1 MPRLY
6 RYLLMKNNIRNFCIV
21 AHIDHGKST
30 LADRLLEIT
39 GTIQPQKMKEQLLDT
54 MDLEREKG
62 ITIKLQPVRMKYK
75 SGDKEYT
82 LNLIDTPGHVDFS
95 YEVSRSLAAV
105 EGAILL
111 VDATQGIQAQ
121 TLANLYLALEQGLSI
136 IPVVNKIDM
145 PNADPESAA
154 QEIERVLGVSE
165 EIFFISAKTGKGV
178 PELLKAIVKY
188 FAPPVVQ
195 LKDNLQALVFDSIY
209 DVYKG
214 IILFVRVMEGQV
226 KTHDDIKL
234 LGSGAET
241 NVLELGYFSPE
252 MKPCEH
258 LKAGEIGY
266 IATGLKDIKLCR
278 VGDTI
283 ALKRNSS
290 ETTALPGYR
299 PSIPM
304 VYAGVYPVDSECYE
318 DLREALNKLNL
329 NDAAFTFEPETST
342 ALGRG
347 FKIGCLGLLHLEIV
361 KERISREFQLEV
373 ILTTPSVRYR
383 VKEKNKNEW
392 MEISSISQMPDQ
404 SVVEIIE
411 EPWVEAEIITPRDYM
426 GGVIKLLENHRG
438 IYQSTEY
445 LQAERAIV
453 RYQLPL
459 SEVIMN
465 FYDKLKSVSAGYAS
479 LNYIPVG
486 FRRGDLVKLD
496 VLIAGEKKESLSRI
510 IPKEKAYN
518 EGKNLASML
527 KKTLPKQQF
536 AVSIQ
541 AAIGSNILARETLS
555 AMRKDV
561 TAKLY
566 GGDRTRKDK
575 LLNKQKKG
583 KKRMKEQGK
592 VAIPSEVYIKL
603 MRK

>member
-1 MPRLY
+1 MNIL
-6 RYLLMKNNIRNFCIV
+6 IRNFCIV

-30 LADRLLEIT
+30 LADRLLELT
-39 GTIQPQKMKEQLLDT
+39 KTVNPQKMKDQLLDT

-62 ITIKLQPVRMKYK
+62 ITIKLQPVRMNYELN
-75 SGDKEYT
+75 GKEYI

-145 PNADPESAA
+145 PNANPEGTAK
-154 QEIERVLGVSE
+154 EIERILGRSDK
-165 EIFFISAKTGKGV
+165 ILFISAKTGQGV
-178 PELLKAIVKY
+178 PELLETIVEK
-188 FAPPVVQ
+188 FPPPIVS
-195 LKDNLQALVFDSIY
+195 NEEHLQALIFDSVY
-209 DVYKG
+209 DSYKG
-214 IILFVRVMEGQV
+214 IILFVRVMEGRV
-226 KTHDDIKL
+226 KKNDCVSL

-252 MKPCEH
+252 MKPCDSIE
-258 LKAGEIGY
+258 AGKIGY

-283 ALKRNSS
+283 GLKKYAEVTS
-290 ETTALPGYR
+290 ALPGYR
-299 PSIPM
+299 PSVPM
-304 VYAGVYPVDSECYE
+304 VYAGVYPVDTEQYE

-329 NDAAFTFEPETST
+329 NDAAFSFEPETSS

-361 KERISREFQLEV
+361 KERISREFRVDVL
-373 ILTTPSVRYR
+373 LSTPSVRYR
-383 VKEKNKNEW
+383 VKEKNQNEW
-392 MEISSISQMPDQ
+392 REISSISQMPDQ
-404 SVVEIIE
+404 SVTEAVE
-411 EPWVEAEIITPRDYM
+411 EPWVETEIITPRDYL
-426 GGVIKLLENHRG
+426 GPVIKLLENHRG
-438 IYQSTEY
+438 IYQSTEFI
-445 LQAERAIV
+445 QAERAMI
-453 RYQLPL
+453 RYELPL

-479 LNYIPVG
+479 LSYIPIN
-486 FRRGDLVKLD
+486 FRQGDLVRLD
-496 VLIAGEKKESLSRI
+496 FLIAGEKKESLSRI
-510 IPKEKAYN
+510 VPKEKAYT
-518 EGKNLASML
+518 EGKNLVQML

-536 AVSIQ
+536 AISIQ
-541 AAIGSNILARETLS
+541 AAVGGNIVARENLS

-583 KKRMKEQGK
+583 KKRMKDLGK
-592 VAIPSEVYIKL
+592 VSIPSEVYIQL

>member
-1 MPRLY
+1 MS
-6 RYLLMKNNIRNFCIV
+6 KNIRNFCIV

-30 LADRLLEIT
+30 LADRFLELT
-39 GTIQPQKMKEQLLDT
+39 GTVQPQKMKEQLLDT

-62 ITIKLQPVRMKYK
+62 ITIKLQPVRMRYENQ
-75 SGDKEYT
+75 GEEYI

-136 IPVVNKIDM
+136 IPVINKIDM
-145 PNADPESAA
+145 PNADPESTAK
-154 QEIERVLGVSE
+154 EIERILGKSE
-165 EIFFISAKTGKGV
+165 EVFKISARTGEGV
-178 PELLKAIVKY
+178 PELLKAVIKY
-188 FAPPVVQ
+188 FPPPLSHAQ
-195 LKDNLQALVFDSIY
+195 SHPQAIIFDSIF
-209 DVYKG
+209 DSYKG
-214 IILFVRVMEGQV
+214 IILFTRITEGI
-226 KTHDDIKL
+226 IKKGDTIRL
-234 LGSGAET
+234 LGSGAEA
-241 NVLELGYFSPE
+241 NVLEIGYFNPE
-252 MKPCEH
+252 MKPSEA

-283 ALKRNSS
+283 ALKKLAE
-290 ETTALPGYR
+290 ETGALPGYR

-304 VYAGVYPVDSECYE
+304 VYAGIYPVDSDRYE
-318 DLREALNKLNL
+318 DLRDALNKLNL
-329 NDAAFTFEPETST
+329 NDAAFTFEPDTST

-347 FKIGCLGLLHLEIV
+347 FKIGCLGLLHLEII
-361 KERISREFQLEV
+361 KERISREFVLEI

-383 VKEKNKNEW
+383 VKEKNKNQW
-392 MEISSISQMPDQ
+392 NEISSVNQMPDQ
-404 SVVEIIE
+404 SVVEVIE
-411 EPWVEAEIITPRDYM
+411 EPWVEAEIITPRNFM

-438 IYQSTEY
+438 IYQSTEF
-445 LQAERAIV
+445 LQAERAII

-479 LNYIPVG
+479 LNYTPLG

-496 VLIAGEKKESLSRI
+496 VLIAGEKKESLSRVV
-510 IPKEKAYN
+510 PKEKAFV

-541 AAIGSNILARETLS
+541 AAIGGKILARETLS

-583 KKRMKEQGK
+583 KKRMQESGK
-592 VAIPSEVYIKL
+592 VSIPSEVYIQL

>member
-1 MPRLY
+1 METS
-6 RYLLMKNNIRNFCIV
+6 IRNFCIV

-30 LADRLLEIT
+30 LADRFLELT
-39 GTIQPQKMKEQLLDT
+39 GTVQPQKMKEQLLDT

-62 ITIKLQPVRMKYK
+62 ITIKLQPVRMNYELNGKKYI
-75 SGDKEYT
+75 

-145 PNADPESAA
+145 PNADPESTAK
-154 QEIERVLGVSE
+154 EIERILGQSE
-165 EIFFISAKTGKGV
+165 EIFYISAKTGEGV
-178 PELLKAIVKY
+178 QKLLKAVIKY
-188 FAPPVVQ
+188 FPPPISHQ
-195 LKDNLQALVFDSIY
+195 ENNTQALIFDSIY

-214 IILFVRVMEGQV
+214 IILFVRVMGGEI
-226 KTHDDIKL
+226 KKNDIVRL
-234 LGSGAET
+234 LGSGTET
-241 NVLELGYFSPE
+241 NVLELGFFNPE
-252 MKPCEH
+252 MKSCDI
-258 LKAGEIGY
+258 LRTGEIGY

-283 ALKRNSS
+283 ALKKYVD

-299 PSIPM
+299 PSVPM
-304 VYAGVYPVDSECYE
+304 VYAGVYPVDTEKYE

-361 KERISREFQLEV
+361 KERISREFLLEV
-373 ILTTPSVRYR
+373 VLTTPSVRYR

-392 MEISSISQMPDQ
+392 KEISSISHMPDQ
-404 SVVEIIE
+404 SVIEIIE
-411 EPWVEAEIITPRDYM
+411 EPWVEAEVITPRGYM

-445 LQAERAIV
+445 LQAERAII

-479 LNYIPVG
+479 LNYISLG

-510 IPKEKAYN
+510 VPKDRAYN

-527 KKTLPKQQF
+527 KKNLPKQQF
-536 AVSIQ
+536 TVSIQ

-592 VAIPSEVYIKL
+592 VSIPSEVYIQL

>member
-1 MPRLY
+1 MS
-6 RYLLMKNNIRNFCIV
+6 KNIRNFCIV

-30 LADRLLEIT
+30 LADRLLELT
-39 GTIQPQKMKEQLLDT
+39 GTVQPQKMKEQLLDT

-62 ITIKLQPVRMKYK
+62 ITIKLQPVRMRYAQD
-75 SGDKEYT
+75 GEEYI

-136 IPVVNKIDM
+136 IPVINKIDM
-145 PNADPESAA
+145 PNADPEGTAK
-154 QEIERVLGVSE
+154 EIERILGASE
-165 EIFFISAKTGKGV
+165 EVFKISARTGEGV
-178 PELLKAIVKY
+178 PKLLKAITKY
-188 FAPPVVQ
+188 FPPPASNREN
-195 LKDNLQALVFDSIY
+195 KSQALIFDSIY
-209 DVYKG
+209 DAYKG
-214 IILFVRVMEGQV
+214 IILFVRVVEGR
-226 KTHDDIKL
+226 IKRGESIRL

-241 NVLELGYFSPE
+241 GVLELGYFNPE
-252 MKPCEH
+252 MKSCEA
-258 LKAGEIGY
+258 LQAGEIGY

-278 VGDTI
+278 VGDTV
-283 ALKRNSS
+283 ALKKYA
-290 ETTALPGYR
+290 EKTGALPGYR

-304 VYAGVYPVDSECYE
+304 VYAGVYPVDSERYE

-329 NDAAFTFEPETST
+329 NDAAFTFEPETSA

-361 KERISREFQLEV
+361 KERISREFLLEV

-383 VKEKNKNEW
+383 IKEKNRSEW
-392 MEISSISQMPDQ
+392 QEISSTSQMPDQ
-404 SVVEIIE
+404 AILEIIE
-411 EPWVEAEIITPRDYM
+411 EPWVEAEIITPRSYM
-426 GGVIKLLENHRG
+426 GGAIKLLENHRG
-438 IYQSTEY
+438 IYQSTEF
-445 LQAERAIV
+445 LQAERAII

-459 SEVIMN
+459 AEVIMN

-479 LNYIPVG
+479 LNYIPLG
-486 FRRGDLVKLD
+486 FRRGELVKLD
-496 VLIAGEKKESLSRI
+496 VLIAGERKESLSRI
-510 IPKEKAYN
+510 VPKEKAYN
-518 EGKNLASML
+518 EGKNLTAML

-541 AAIGSNILARETLS
+541 AAVGGKILARETLS

-583 KKRMKEQGK
+583 KKRMKESGK
-592 VAIPSEVYIKL
+592 VSVPSEVYLQL

>member
-1 MPRLY
+1 MS
-6 RYLLMKNNIRNFCIV
+6 KNIRNFCIV

-30 LADRLLEIT
+30 LADRLLELT
-39 GTIQPQKMKEQLLDT
+39 GTVQPQKMKEQLLDT

-62 ITIKLQPVRMKYK
+62 ITIKLQPVRMKYQDK
-75 SGDKEYT
+75 GGDYI

-136 IPVVNKIDM
+136 IPVINKIDM
-145 PNADPESAA
+145 PNADPEGTAK
-154 QEIERVLGVSE
+154 EIERILGSSE
-165 EIFFISAKTGKGV
+165 EVFNISARTGEGV
-178 PELLKAIVKY
+178 PELVKAITKY
-188 FAPPVVQ
+188 FPPPKINV
-195 LKDNLQALVFDSIY
+195 LDRPQALIFDSIF
-209 DVYKG
+209 DSYKG
-214 IILFVRVMEGQV
+214 IILFARVMGGE
-226 KTHDDIKL
+226 IKQGDGIRL
-234 LGSGAET
+234 VGSGAEA
-241 NVLELGYFSPE
+241 NVLEIGYFNPE
-252 MKPCEH
+252 MKPCES

-283 ALKRNSS
+283 ALKKFAAD
-290 ETTALPGYR
+290 TGALPGYR

-304 VYAGVYPVDSECYE
+304 VFAGIYPVDSDCYE

-347 FKIGCLGLLHLEIV
+347 FKIGCLGLLHLEII
-361 KERISREFQLEV
+361 KERISREFSLEI

-383 VKEKNKNEW
+383 VKEKNKDEW

-411 EPWVEAEIITPRDYM
+411 EPWVEAEIITPRNYM
-426 GGVIKLLENHRG
+426 GPVIKLLENHRG
-438 IYQSTEY
+438 VYQSTEF
-445 LQAERAIV
+445 LQAERAII

-479 LNYIPVG
+479 LNYVPLG

-496 VLIAGEKKESLSRI
+496 VLIAGEKKESLSRVV
-510 IPKEKAYN
+510 PKDKAFV
-518 EGKNLASML
+518 EGKNLASTL
-527 KKTLPKQQF
+527 KKSLPKQQF

-541 AAIGSNILARETLS
+541 AAIGGKILARETLS

-583 KKRMKEQGK
+583 KKRMKELGK
-592 VAIPSEVYIKL
+592 VNIPSEVYLKL